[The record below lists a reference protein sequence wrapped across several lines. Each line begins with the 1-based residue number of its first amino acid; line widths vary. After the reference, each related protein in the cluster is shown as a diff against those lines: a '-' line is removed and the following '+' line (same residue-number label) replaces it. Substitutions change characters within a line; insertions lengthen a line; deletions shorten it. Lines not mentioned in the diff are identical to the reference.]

1 MLHQQLEGYIKKL
14 LRFLDGWLQSKS
26 NPKARPQDVDIN
38 LSLFNV
44 NAGLHSQYRE
54 SIGFLMFLYQWTRTK
69 FNKPCLWQI
78 GTAELP
84 STDTRKLLSPWQ
96 GGQRVYAPATIIIP
110 WGSVCRARWHMAG
123 ADKICARQKNCRLG
137 IGRENLKSNREN
149 HLLWCYEYHILEF
162 LWDT

>member
-1 MLHQQLEGYIKKL
+1 MNKDQKTLVLHQQLEGYIKKL

-69 FNKPCLWQI
+69 FNKPCL
-78 GTAELP
+78 
-84 STDTRKLLSPWQ
+84 
-96 GGQRVYAPATIIIP
+96 
-110 WGSVCRARWHMAG
+110 
-123 ADKICARQKNCRLG
+123 
-137 IGRENLKSNREN
+137 
-149 HLLWCYEYHILEF
+149 
-162 LWDT
+162 